1 MVKRKKKITNSK
13 LSLQT
18 LDELKI
24 FRFVKSLEK
33 KVHVLEKRID
43 DLEEE
48 LFFED

>member
-1 MVKRKKKITNSK
+1 LVKRKKKITSSK

-24 FRFVKSLEK
+24 FRFIKSLEK
-33 KVHVLEKRID
+33 KVRDLEKRVD

-48 LFFED
+48 LFE